1 MANCKTTKMQGI
13 RYREHKTRKHGRQKD
28 KYYYIRY
35 MKNQKRF
42 EEGLGWASEGWSEQH
57 ANEILCTIKK
67 NIKTG
72 ERPQSFKEMREMN
85 ERAKEQE
92 EIIIQE
98 KLADRVTVDE
108 IFDKY
113 IKTLKI
119 ETSDKNCST
128 LSGFYKKWI
137 QKSLGSKKLKDI
149 TIEQIQNIIS
159 TASKTLAPKT
169 VLHIRNLHRQIFNF
183 AKKHELYFGDNPAS
197 KVKVKLEDNKR
208 TRFLTREEAALL
220 LEELKKRSID
230 VHDEALLSIY
240 SGMQAGEIFNLQ
252 WEKILWNI
260 DRIHVTKTKNGEDRM
275 EPMHPLVKEMLK
287 RRYKDSQTGYV
298 FKSLNGGKIK
308 EISDSFERAVK
319 KLGFNNGINDRKQKV
334 VFHTLRHTYASWL
347 VMNGVDLYTTQKLM
361 GHKSNQMTQRYAH
374 LTPGYLE
381 KAVNSLESI

>member
-1 MANCKTTKMQGI
+1 MSKTKTTKIPGI
-13 RYREHKTRKHGRQKD
+13 RYTEHDTRKHGRQKD
-28 KYYYIRY
+28 KYFAIRY
-35 MKNQKRF
+35 QKDKKQI
-42 EEGLGWASEGWSEQH
+42 EECLGWASEGWSKQH

-72 ERPQSFKEMREMN
+72 EHPQSFKEMREMN
-85 ERAKEQE
+85 EKAKEQE

-98 KLADRVTVDE
+98 KLADRITVDE
-108 IFDKY
+108 TFGKY

-137 QKSLGSKKLKDI
+137 QQPLGSKKLKEI
-149 TIEQIQNIIS
+149 TIEEIQNIIS
-159 TASKTLAPKT
+159 KASKTLAPKT

-183 AKKHELYFGDNPAS
+183 AKKHELYFGDNPAT

-208 TRFLTREEAALL
+208 TRFLTRKEARLL
-220 LEELKKRSID
+220 LDELMKCSVD

-240 SGMQAGEIFNLQ
+240 SGMRAGEIFNLQ
-252 WEKILWNI
+252 WERVLWNI
-260 DRIHVTKTKNGEDRM
+260 DRIHITRTKNGEDRM

-308 EISDSFERAVK
+308 EISSSFERAVK
-319 KLGFNNGINDRKQKV
+319 RLGFNNGINDRKQKV